1 MAGEE
6 KAISREGPRSLSV
19 LLAGMRDEGDESVN
33 DEASEK
39 LQGLV
44 AKLREASA
52 AKDAKVSGVFTL
64 SLNISVLKGHADVVV
79 DITTKEPR
87 AKGRELSLWVTKG
100 GNLSTDAPVQ
110 KKLPLEGLAGGQSK
124 GANEESEGG
133 EYRINISKAKEV

>member
-1 MAGEE
+1 MRWLLCSSGVFIATAVSTDTRRCAG
-6 KAISREGPRSLSV
+6 SPPWPCT
-19 LLAGMRDEGDESVN
+19 
-33 DEASEK
+33 
-39 LQGLV
+39 